1 MANPQHT
8 TDVVIIGAGPI
19 GLFAAF
25 ECGMAKLNCHV
36 IDALEAVGGQCSA
49 LYPEKPIY
57 DVPAHPAIT
66 GQGLIDNLV
75 KQAEPFKPTYHLNQ
89 RVDTVERD
97 QDTGRLLITT
107 SSGVTIDTAAI
118 IIAAGTGAFGPNRPP
133 LKGLADYEGT
143 SVFYMVTRREDMRD
157 KNVVIAGG
165 GDSAVDWA
173 LSLSEVAK
181 KVTVVHRRPKFRA
194 APDSEAKLHELA
206 DKGVID
212 LAVPYQLK
220 AIDGNNGQLTT
231 VTVADLDGN
240 TKDIDADVLLPFFG
254 LAANLGPIKT
264 WGLEMEGQG
273 IKIEQANCC
282 TSEPGIFAIGDIAVY
297 PGKLKLILCGFAE
310 AAIAAHGARGVARP
324 DEVVHFEHST
334 TAGVPKA

>member
-1 MANPQHT
+1 
-8 TDVVIIGAGPI
+8 
-19 GLFAAF
+19 
-25 ECGMAKLNCHV
+25 
-36 IDALEAVGGQCSA
+36 
-49 LYPEKPIY
+49 
-57 DVPAHPAIT
+57 
-66 GQGLIDNLV
+66 
-75 KQAEPFKPTYHLNQ
+75 
-89 RVDTVERD
+89 
-97 QDTGRLLITT
+97 
-107 SSGVTIDTAAI
+107 
-118 IIAAGTGAFGPNRPP
+118 
-133 LKGLADYEGT
+133 
-143 SVFYMVTRREDMRD
+143 MVTRREDMRD